1 MRASVERRKN
11 IEARLG
17 KHELFYIV
25 MVGAGL
31 GLPFVMYSLIY

>member
-1 MRASVERRKN
+1 MRASVERKRN

-17 KHELFYIV
+17 KHTTLYVI
-25 MVGAGL
+25 MVGVGL